1 MLLDDCFRPLIG
13 VIIFQPKY
21 MLSLIKTD
29 QYKFPSPYRGYHLS
43 TFELPGKKAG
53 FPGIVSVPL
62 SGLSSFNYL
71 RNSYFYLFHYVSV
84 PLSGLSSFNYLRNSS
99 FYLFQYVSVPLS
111 GLSSFNS
118 SIDIIYLI
126 LYMLCFR
133 PLIGV
138 IIFQQCMQVWMIMQQ
153 SFPSPYRG
161 YHLSTRR
168 IHLETLLSFG
178 FRPLIGVIIF
188 QHCIGITK
196 YRRKYTF
203 PSPYRGYHLST
214 LPPFSPYFIRLS
226 RGFSVPKI

>member
-53 FPGIVSVPL
+53 FPGI
-62 SGLSSFNYL
+62 
-71 RNSYFYLFHYVSV
+71 VSV

-161 YHLSTRR
+161 YHLST
-168 IHLETLLSFG
+168 
-178 FRPLIGVIIF
+178 
-188 QHCIGITK
+188 
-196 YRRKYTF
+196 
-203 PSPYRGYHLST
+203 

>member
-53 FPGIVSVPL
+53 FPGI
-62 SGLSSFNYL
+62 
-71 RNSYFYLFHYVSV
+71 VSV